1 MEIAPVA
8 LVVRG
13 AVVDPILWILA
24 GVIGWDHRRPALATA
39 GLLGTAGCVW
49 GAVRVAV
56 YVSMG
61 ESLGLATAALTV
73 SVCVALLLAA
83 GLTVREIRWYFAKR

>member
-8 LVVRG
+8 LIVRG

-24 GVIGWDHRRPALATA
+24 GVIGWDHRRRALATA
-39 GLLGTAGCVW
+39 SLLGTAGCVW

-61 ESLGLATAALTV
+61 ERLGLATAALTV
-73 SVCVALLLAA
+73 SVCVALLLAV
-83 GLTVREIRWYFAKR
+83 GLTVREIRWYFAKQ

>member
-24 GVIGWDHRRPALATA
+24 GVIGWDHHRPALATA

>member
-13 AVVDPILWILA
+13 AVADPILWILA
-24 GVIGWDHRRPALATA
+24 AVIGWDHRRAAAATI

-56 YVSMG
+56 YVALG
-61 ESLGLATAALTV
+61 ASLGLPTAALTV
-73 SVCVALLLAA
+73 AVCVALMLAA
-83 GLTVREIRWYFAKR
+83 GLGVREFRWYFAKR